1 MTEDRCL
8 KCGQEAEDSNHVF
21 QRCPIA
27 KESWLT
33 WVFSEGTNDQCR
45 GFCCGLWITWTSRN
59 KFLYEG
65 KISTSWDISKQIKS
79 YILELEGIRE
89 RELTLVTSTKSSQRL
104 QRENTTIFFDA
115 AFDSKHNRS
124 ASGLVVKEQE
134 GKIVAA
140 KSILHENVASLFVAE
155 AYAGYQATMLG
166 IQLGYL
172 NVDIL
177 GDSKTITTK
186 CQSENHDRS
195 EIGAIISDIQGLN
208 VSFKKSVSSS
218 YQGLEILKHTE

>member
-27 KESWLT
+27 KEVWSQLNFSWVFNNNNFDLWSWLT
-33 WVFSEGTNDQCR
+33 WVFSEGTNEQYR
-45 GFCCGLWITWTSRN
+45 GFCYGLWIIWTSRN
-59 KFLYEG
+59 KFLYES

-89 RELTLVTSTKSSQRL
+89 RELTLVTSTNSSQRL

-124 ASGLVVKEQE
+124 ASGLVVKE
-134 GKIVAA
+134 
-140 KSILHENVASLFVAE
+140 
-155 AYAGYQATMLG
+155 
-166 IQLGYL
+166 
-172 NVDIL
+172 
-177 GDSKTITTK
+177 
-186 CQSENHDRS
+186 
-195 EIGAIISDIQGLN
+195 
-208 VSFKKSVSSS
+208 
-218 YQGLEILKHTE
+218 